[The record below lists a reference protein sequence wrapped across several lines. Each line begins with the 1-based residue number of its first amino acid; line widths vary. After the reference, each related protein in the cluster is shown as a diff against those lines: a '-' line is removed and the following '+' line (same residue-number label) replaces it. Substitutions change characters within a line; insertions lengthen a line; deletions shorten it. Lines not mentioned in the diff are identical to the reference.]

1 MTGFTEI
8 NARLM
13 ADGVALLPTE
23 TVYGLACLA
32 ENSAAVEKIYA
43 MKGRDFHKTL
53 AVCVKDLEQ
62 AQKFGVFTPK
72 ALGLAKTHWPGSL
85 TIIVE
90 AKEDLLISENCFG
103 ETGDKLTIA
112 FRCPDAVWRNHLK
125 GPLALTSANRSG
137 DKDCVSYDVA
147 METFG
152 DNIDAS
158 LATDGPLSGQPST
171 IVSTVDDIVKVF
183 RHGAL
188 DIESGDSDK

>member
-13 ADGVALLPTE
+13 AGGVALLPTE

-32 ENSAAVEKIYA
+32 ESSAAVEKIYA

-53 AVCVKDLEQ
+53 AVCMKDLEQ
-62 AQKFGVFTPK
+62 AQKYGVFTPK
-72 ALGLAKTHWPGSL
+72 ALELAKAHWPGSL

-90 AKEDLLISENCFG
+90 AKENLLITENCFG

-112 FRCPDAVWRNHLK
+112 FRCPDAVWRDHLT

-137 DKDCVSYDVA
+137 EKDCVSYDVA

-152 DNIDAS
+152 DSLDAS
-158 LATDGPLSGQPST
+158 LATDGLLSGQPST
-171 IVSTVDDIVKVF
+171 IVSTVDDTVKVL
-183 RHGAL
+183 RHGTV
-188 DIESGDSDK
+188 KVTV